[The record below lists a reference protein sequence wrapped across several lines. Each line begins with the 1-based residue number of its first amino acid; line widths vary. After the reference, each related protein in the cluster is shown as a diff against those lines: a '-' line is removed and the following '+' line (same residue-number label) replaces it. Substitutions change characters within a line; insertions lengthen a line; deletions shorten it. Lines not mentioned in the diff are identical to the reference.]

1 LPGYLALTNTIENL
15 MLKSYLK
22 IAWRNLLRHKSFSF
36 INIGGLSIGIAACL
50 LISLYVHY
58 QLSFDSDIAKKDR
71 ILRVTN
77 LMITPEKD
85 NVNLALTASLL
96 ATKLNQNYPE
106 VETAVRF
113 EPTKAV
119 VKIDNQLFKEDNFY
133 KADARVFDLFN
144 YQFLEGNPAQAL
156 TDPHAIV
163 LTKKLAVKYFGN
175 EKALGK
181 RLTCNGWPC
190 QVSAVLK
197 DLPDNT
203 DLKFNALMYV
213 DYSKVTSWLQDDF
226 SVYTFVLFKQKPDI
240 AAFERKLAIL
250 SKQSIQPEFNK
261 IGATKYSVK
270 LNAEPL
276 DGIHFSENKL
286 ADTPKGDK
294 QLVYIFSILAGLILL
309 IALLNYINLSTA
321 RAAERAK
328 EVGVRKVNG
337 ALQSSLIRQFLFES
351 FFITLI
357 ALVIAIGL
365 SMVALPFLNCLLQMK
380 ISFWSSA
387 WTFFAIC
394 GLVLA
399 SSILTGLYP
408 AFVLSAFSPA
418 TALKA
423 NFKHRAKGLTLRK
436 LITVTQFVAATVM
449 IAGAFIMNRQIN
461 YVQHRSLG
469 YDESQVMNISLPDDS
484 VALTRVPAFNNAL
497 KQLSQVKA
505 TSVENGLAVE
515 NPAYS
520 KATTFVKANG
530 RKRELMS
537 NYFAVD
543 DKFCPLLNIP
553 FIAGRNFSEEM
564 TTDKKEAFIVNEAFV
579 QQVGWKNPIGQ
590 EMEGFDHK
598 GHVVGVIK
606 NFHYES
612 MHNPIA
618 PLVMVYIAPKPASVL
633 VKTSPK
639 NLALIKT
646 TWQSYFPD
654 YPFNFEFMDS
664 AFKILYQKDVTSI
677 RFFNYFTALSIILAC
692 LGLYGLAHLIA
703 IQRTKEI
710 GIRKVLGAAISQ
722 LLVLLGKDFVKLVAL
737 AAILAIPITWLIMN
751 KWLSSYAYHISIN
764 WWLLASPVLA
774 ILIISM
780 LVISYQTIRVAL
792 SNPVKSLKSE

>member
-1 LPGYLALTNTIENL
+1 

-50 LISLYVHY
+50 VISLYVHY
-58 QLSFDSDIAKKDR
+58 QLSFDSGISKKDR

-77 LMITPEKD
+77 LMHTPEKD
-85 NVNLALTASLL
+85 NVNLALSPELL
-96 ATKLNQNYPE
+96 GTFLKKNYPE

-113 EPTKAV
+113 SPTKAV
-119 VKIDNQLFKEDNFY
+119 IKVNGRLFKQDDVY
-133 KADARVFDLFN
+133 TADANVFDVFD
-144 YQFLEGNPAQAL
+144 YRFAEGSAAQAL
-156 TDPHAIV
+156 TDLHGLTVTQSTAI
-163 LTKKLAVKYFGN
+163 KYFG
-175 EKALGK
+175 KGSALNK
-181 RLTCNGWPC
+181 TIVCNGKPYR
-190 QVSAVLK
+190 VAAVLE
-197 DLPDNT
+197 DLPDNS
-203 DLKFNALMYV
+203 DLKFSMLLPAEF
-213 DYSKVTSWLQDDF
+213 DKTTSWLEDDF
-226 SVYTFVLFKQKPDI
+226 SVYTYVLFKQKPNI
-240 AAFERKLAIL
+240 AAFERKLAKF
-250 SKQSIQPEFNK
+250 SKETIQLELNK
-261 IGATKYSVK
+261 IGATKYSMEFR
-270 LNAEPL
+270 AEL
-276 DGIHFSENKL
+276 LKDVHFSENKL
-286 ADTPKGDK
+286 ADRPKGDK
-294 QLVYIFSILAGLILL
+294 QLVYIFSVLAGLILL

-337 ALQSSLIRQFLFES
+337 ALQGSLIRQFLFES

-365 SMVALPFLNCLLQMK
+365 SMVALPFLNSLLQIK
-380 ISFWSSA
+380 ISFWSSV
-387 WTFFAIC
+387 WSFFAIC

-436 LITVTQFVAATVM
+436 LITVVQFVAATVM

-484 VALTRVPAFNNAL
+484 LALTRVPAFNNAL

-515 NPAYS
+515 NATYA
-520 KATTFVKANG
+520 KATTFVKADG

-543 DKFCPLLNIP
+543 DKFFPLLNIP
-553 FIAGRNFSEEM
+553 VMAGRNFSEEM
-564 TTDKKEAFIVNEAFV
+564 ITDKKEAFIVNEAFV
-579 QQVGWKNPIGQ
+579 QQIGWKNPIGQ

-598 GHVVGVIK
+598 GRVIGVIK

-633 VKTSPK
+633 VKTAPK
-639 NLALIKT
+639 NLALIKS
-646 TWQSYFPD
+646 TWQTYFPD

-664 AFKILYQKDVTSI
+664 AFKILYQKDLTSI
-677 RFFNYFTALSIILAC
+677 RLFNYFTALSIILAC

-710 GIRKVLGAAISQ
+710 GIRKVLGAAINQ

-737 AAILAIPITWLIMN
+737 AAILAIPITWLVMN